1 MNYRSDGT
9 NMAFGDKDIQQRNKG
24 ADVVELQLKLNGLRG
39 TLRDGDF
46 GPVSELQVMAFQRE
60 VMGMNSP
67 SGVFDASSFDAL
79 NQFEANYPIDFASI
93 RCPCG

>member
-1 MNYRSDGT
+1 
-9 NMAFGDKDIQQRNKG
+9 
-24 ADVVELQLKLNGLRG
+24 
-39 TLRDGDF
+39 
-46 GPVSELQVMAFQRE
+46 
-60 VMGMNSP
+60 